1 MKKFLNVLLALVM
14 IASLVP
20 FAFAENPAPV
30 YCEITENSSG
40 NIVVT
45 YYGKAVT
52 KLTNAVFAVDFNT
65 SVFKLVSARA
75 ATTEIDG
82 DQYTNFPG
90 MWASGMKGDGSGATA
105 GFISGTGASKKNT
118 VAICSFELKLINEH
132 SPNDEIRVYLNE
144 FVTDDGNTAN
154 DVTVGSPVLLATK
167 RFNKVLPG
175 DLNGDGALDVLDAEY
190 FEQYL
195 SGHVV
200 FTKEELALAE
210 MNGDGKV
217 NYRDYYL
224 LIAVK
229 GVPIVEYDVNGDG
242 VVDVLDIS
250 IFEKAFVRK
259 TAADSRE
266 FRIGDIDCDGE
277 FSASDYA
284 FLVNYALSR

>member
-1 MKKFLNVLLALVM
+1 MKRFLSVILALVM
-14 IASLVP
+14 TASFIP
-20 FAFAENPAPV
+20 FAFAANTSPV

-45 YYGKAVT
+45 YYGNAVT
-52 KLTNAVFAVDFNT
+52 KLTNAVFLVEFNK

-90 MWASGMKGDGSGATA
+90 IWATGMKNDGSGATA
-105 GFISGTGASKKNT
+105 GFISGNGATKKGT
-118 VAICSFELKLINEH
+118 VAICTFELKLLNKN

-154 DVTVGSPVLLATK
+154 DVTSPVLLMSK

-195 SGHVV
+195 SGHVE
-200 FTKEELALAE
+200 FTPDELALAD
-210 MNGDGKV
+210 MNGDGKI

-224 LIAVK
+224 LIAVG
-229 GVPIVEYDVNGDG
+229 GVPIVEYDVSGDG
-242 VVDVLDIS
+242 VVDVIDIS
-250 IFEKAFVRK
+250 IFEKAFVK
-259 TAADSRE
+259 NTSADSRE
-266 FRIGDIDCDGE
+266 FRIGDVDCDGD
-277 FSASDYA
+277 FSASDYS

>member
-1 MKKFLNVLLALVM
+1 M
-14 IASLVP
+14 
-20 FAFAENPAPV
+20 
-30 YCEITENSSG
+30 
-40 NIVVT
+40 
-45 YYGKAVT
+45 
-52 KLTNAVFAVDFNT
+52 
-65 SVFKLVSARA
+65 
-75 ATTEIDG
+75 
-82 DQYTNFPG
+82 
-90 MWASGMKGDGSGATA
+90 
-105 GFISGTGASKKNT
+105 
-118 VAICSFELKLINEH
+118 H
-132 SPNDEIRVYLNE
+132 
-144 FVTDDGNTAN
+144 
-154 DVTVGSPVLLATK
+154 
-167 RFNKVLPG
+167 PG

-259 TAADSRE
+259 TAADSRD

>member
-1 MKKFLNVLLALVM
+1 M

-30 YCEITENSSG
+30 YCEITENSLG

-52 KLTNAVFAVDFNT
+52 KLTNAVFVVDFNT

-175 DLNGDGALDVLDAEY
+175 DLNGDGYVDVVDA
-190 FEQYL
+190 
-195 SGHVV
+195 
-200 FTKEELALAE
+200 
-210 MNGDGKV
+210 
-217 NYRDYYL
+217 
-224 LIAVK
+224 LIAQRAAN
-229 GVPIVEYDVNGDG
+229 EQADLYDD
-242 VVDVLDIS
+242 
-250 IFEKAFVRK
+250 FVF
-259 TAADSRE
+259 AADFDYSGGVE
-266 FRIGDIDCDGE
+266 TIDYQCV
-277 FSASDYA
+277 
-284 FLVNYALSR
+284 VNTALYT